1 MSVSGWEQLL
11 FVVAVTAV
19 AAPLLGRYLA
29 ATFRAG
35 ATVFPG
41 PCSRSV
47 SRSRAPGD
55 RVFLPVERLVYRI
68 LGVDPDTSW
77 TWRAYALAV
86 LALGLV
92 GTLLLYAILRLQ
104 GVLPG
109 NPTHV
114 PGMSPLLS
122 FNTAISFITGTN
134 WQAYEGETQASYLAD
149 TVGLVVAQ
157 FIAAGVGLAVAL
169 AVVRGIA
176 GKARTVGNF
185 WVDFTRSLV
194 RVFVPLSIIGA
205 LVMVSQGAVQNLSGF
220 RTATTLAGGSQKI
233 PGGLVASME
242 AIKLLG
248 TNGGSYYGVGGAHP
262 FENPTGF
269 TNMFDL
275 LFVIVLPFAI
285 IFMFGRLIGRPRQ
298 GYAIVA
304 VMAIIFV
311 GHTVV
316 SMQAELHGNHLLPAS
331 VSQVASGVNPGG
343 NMEGKDTRFGPEGSA
358 LMTVGTMGTTAG
370 ATDSA
375 LDSYTP
381 VGGTGAFVA
390 ILLGEISP
398 GGDGGGLYSILVLA
412 LLSVFVAGLMVG
424 RTPEFLGKKIR
435 APQMKLVL
443 SYVLTIPITVLI
455 LGSTSLVISARH
467 LLDPQPRPARADRGH
482 LRLRVGG
489 EQQRVRLRRAGGQ
502 HDLVRHHARP
512 GHAHRALRAD
522 RALPG
527 HRRLTRR
534 GPRTRAH
541 PGLARHQRADV
552 RRFPA
557 RRDHHRRRPDLLPHA
572 HPRPHRRAHHRMRPA
587 SPRHGHALTGS
598 SRTVRWLSWRPGRWL
613 LLLHTGYDPGWEG
626 RWLAGAVGS
635 TRWGRLAIRTGHE
648 PTSRI

>member
-11 FVVAVTAV
+11 FIVAVTAV

-29 ATFRAG
+29 ATFRGAG
-35 ATVFPG
+35 ATG
-41 PCSRSV
+41 TSV
-47 SRSRAPGD
+47 SGNSVSGNRAPGD
-55 RVFLPVERLVYRI
+55 RVFLPVERLVYRT
-68 LGVDPDTSW
+68 LGVDPDSSW

-86 LALGLV
+86 LALGLA

-109 NPTHV
+109 NPTHA

-122 FNTAISFITGTN
+122 FNTAISFVTGTN

-157 FIAAGVGLAVAL
+157 FVAAGVGLAVAL

-220 RTATTLAGGSQKI
+220 RTAGTLAGGTQKI

-298 GYAIVA
+298 GYALVA

-311 GHTVV
+311 G
-316 SMQAELHGNHLLPAS
+316 
-331 VSQVASGVNPGG
+331 
-343 NMEGKDTRFGPEGSA
+343 
-358 LMTVGTMGTTAG
+358 
-370 ATDSA
+370 
-375 LDSYTP
+375 
-381 VGGTGAFVA
+381 
-390 ILLGEISP
+390 
-398 GGDGGGLYSILVLA
+398 
-412 LLSVFVAGLMVG
+412 
-424 RTPEFLGKKIR
+424 
-435 APQMKLVL
+435 
-443 SYVLTIPITVLI
+443 
-455 LGSTSLVISARH
+455 
-467 LLDPQPRPARADRGH
+467 
-482 LRLRVGG
+482 
-489 EQQRVRLRRAGGQ
+489 
-502 HDLVRHHARP
+502 
-512 GHAHRALRAD
+512 
-522 RALPG
+522 
-527 HRRLTRR
+527 
-534 GPRTRAH
+534 
-541 PGLARHQRADV
+541 
-552 RRFPA
+552 
-557 RRDHHRRRPDLLPHA
+557 
-572 HPRPHRRAHHRMRPA
+572 
-587 SPRHGHALTGS
+587 
-598 SRTVRWLSWRPGRWL
+598 
-613 LLLHTGYDPGWEG
+613 
-626 RWLAGAVGS
+626 
-635 TRWGRLAIRTGHE
+635 
-648 PTSRI
+648 

>member
-29 ATFRAG
+29 ATFRGGG
-35 ATVFPG
+35 A
-41 PCSRSV
+41 
-47 SRSRAPGD
+47 RAPGD
-55 RVFLPVERLVYRI
+55 RVFLPVERLVYRS
-68 LGVDPDTSW
+68 LGVDPDSSW

-109 NPTHV
+109 NPTHA

-157 FIAAGVGLAVAL
+157 FVAAGVGLAVAL

-176 GKARTVGNF
+176 GQARTVGNF

-194 RVFVPLSIIGA
+194 RVFVPLSVIGA

-220 RTATTLAGGSQKI
+220 RTATTLAGGTQQI

-242 AIKLLG
+242 SIKLLG

-269 TNMFDL
+269 TNIFDL

-298 GYAIVA
+298 GYALVA

-331 VSQVASGVNPGG
+331 VSQAASNVSPGG
-343 NMEGKDTRFGPEGSA
+343 NMEGKETRFGPEGSA

-370 ATDSA
+370 AADSA

-435 APQMKLVL
+435 APQMKLIL
-443 SYVLTIPITVLI
+443 AYVLTIPVTVLI
-455 LGSTSLVISARH
+455 LGSTSLVIAAGTSSILNPGLHGLTEVTYAYASAANNNGSAFAGLAANTTWYDTTLGLAMLIGRFAPIV
-467 LLDPQPRPARADRGH
+467 LSLAIAGSLAGAR
-482 LRLRVGG
+482 V
-489 EQQRVRLRRAGGQ
+489 
-502 HDLVRHHARP
+502 HA
-512 GHAHRALRAD
+512 
-522 RALPG
+522 
-527 HRRLTRR
+527 
-534 GPRTRAH
+534 RTRATLDTSG
-541 PGLARHQRADV
+541 PTFAVFLLGVIIIVGGLIY
-552 RRFPA
+552 FPMLILG
-557 RRDHHRRRPDLLPHA
+557 PI
-572 HPRPHRRAHHRMRPA
+572 
-587 SPRHGHALTGS
+587 G
-598 SRTVRWLSWRPGRWL
+598 
-613 LLLHTGYDPGWEG
+613 E
-626 RWLAGAVGS
+626 
-635 TRWGRLAIRTGHE
+635 
-648 PTSRI
+648 RIIG

>member
-11 FVVAVTAV
+11 FIVAVTAV

-29 ATFRAG
+29 ATFRGAG
-35 ATVFPG
+35 ATG
-41 PCSRSV
+41 TSV
-47 SRSRAPGD
+47 SGNSVSENRAPGD
-55 RVFLPVERLVYRI
+55 WVFLPVERLVYRS
-68 LGVDPDTSW
+68 LGVDPDSSW
-77 TWRAYALAV
+77 SWRAYALAV

-109 NPTHV
+109 NPTHA

-134 WQAYEGETQASYLAD
+134 WQAYEGETQASYLTD

-205 LVMVSQGAVQNLSGF
+205 LVMVSQGTVQNLSGF
-220 RTATTLAGGSQKI
+220 RTATTLAGGTQKI

-242 AIKLLG
+242 SIKLLG

-298 GYAIVA
+298 GYALVA

-331 VSQVASGVNPGG
+331 VSQAASGVSPGG
-343 NMEGKDTRFGPEGSA
+343 NMEGKETRFGPEGSA

-443 SYVLTIPITVLI
+443 SYVLTIPVTVLI
-455 LGSTSLVISARH
+455 LGSTSLVIAAGTSSILNPGLHGLTEVTYAFASVANNNGSAFAGLAANTTWYDTTLGLAMLIGRFAPIV
-467 LLDPQPRPARADRGH
+467 LSLAIAGSLAGAR
-482 LRLRVGG
+482 V
-489 EQQRVRLRRAGGQ
+489 
-502 HDLVRHHARP
+502 HA
-512 GHAHRALRAD
+512 
-522 RALPG
+522 
-527 HRRLTRR
+527 
-534 GPRTRAH
+534 RTRATLDTSG
-541 PGLARHQRADV
+541 PTFAAFLLGVIIIVGGLIY
-552 RRFPA
+552 FPMLILG
-557 RRDHHRRRPDLLPHA
+557 PI
-572 HPRPHRRAHHRMRPA
+572 
-587 SPRHGHALTGS
+587 G
-598 SRTVRWLSWRPGRWL
+598 
-613 LLLHTGYDPGWEG
+613 E
-626 RWLAGAVGS
+626 
-635 TRWGRLAIRTGHE
+635 
-648 PTSRI
+648 RIIG